1 MTGTRG
7 PMHRRLAPASRTR
20 GFTLVEVILATVLLA
35 AGLALAFA
43 TITASTRTVS
53 RSEQLAAK
61 HERMRSVESF
71 LRRRIAGTRPVSFGI
86 DDATNLPQRFI
97 GEPGRMRFVADLPD
111 YLGRGGPYLHDF
123 VVEDGRILLTLSMVL
138 GGELVEERETVDP
151 EPLVEGLREA
161 TFRYRA
167 LDGQGGLGDWMDE
180 WTAVEQLPLLV
191 EVTMVDADGTRWPPM
206 VVGLQLA
213 GTATGT
219 GITQ

>member
-1 MTGTRG
+1 M
-7 PMHRRLAPASRTR
+7 RTLGQRAAR

-53 RSEQLAAK
+53 RSEQVAAK

-71 LRRRIAGTRPVSFGI
+71 LRRRLAGTRPVAFGL
-86 DDATNLPQRFI
+86 DETSNLPQRFI
-97 GEPGRMRFVADLPD
+97 GEAGRMRFVADLPD

-123 VVEDGRILLTLSMVL
+123 SVEDDRMLLTLSMVL
-138 GGELVEERETVDP
+138 AGATVEERETTRP
-151 EPLVEGLREA
+151 EPLVEGLRSA
-161 TFRYRA
+161 RFRYRA
-167 LDGQGGLGDWMDE
+167 LDGQGGLGEWLDE

-191 EVTMVDADGTRWPPM
+191 EVTMVDVDGTRWPPM
-206 VVGLQLA
+206 VVNLQLA

-219 GITQ
+219 GTLTR